1 MLNNALNILGVLPSE
16 IRTIKL
22 LGVMRKVKMKIQQ
35 LPEIQPR
42 SVPY

>member
-1 MLNNALNILGVLPSE
+1 MLNNALNILGLLPSE

-22 LGVMRKVKMKIQQ
+22 LDVMRKVKTQQ
-35 LPEIQPR
+35 LPEIESR